1 VSARLRD
8 DRGFTIVE
16 LLIAMVATTIIFGV
30 TLTVLIALATGAQR
44 TVEHN
49 DAQDT
54 ARVFMDRLARQLR
67 NLASPSI
74 FTEDY
79 QAQPYA
85 VDAAGPFDMVFR
97 VVDEKR
103 PAGSLNQANVK
114 RVRYCVDATDPE
126 RGTLYQQEQTWTNRA
141 SNDPPAIPA
150 ISACP
155 GAGWTTTAL
164 VTGNVSN
171 RAGGQNRPLF
181 VYNSTDLQRISQI
194 HVDLY
199 VDPTPGRDPVET
211 RLGSGVTLRNQNRV
225 PVARLDIAF
234 APSKLVLNGSAS
246 EDPEGMPLT
255 YQWYLDPPTPLPD
268 CSLTPKPPSCLFAGV
283 VVDAPKPTP
292 GTHRIVLAVKD
303 PAGLPDIA
311 EDTRTYTP

>member
-1 VSARLRD
+1 VSVPLRD

-16 LLIAMVATTIIFGV
+16 LLIAMVVSIVVLGA
-30 TLTVLIALATGAQR
+30 TLTVLVALSTGAQR
-44 TVEHN
+44 TSEHN

-85 VDAAGPFDMVFR
+85 VDAAGPYDLVFR

-114 RVRYCVDATDPE
+114 RVRYCLDSTDPA
-126 RGTLYQQEQTWTNRA
+126 RGQLYQQEQIWSNRA
-141 SNDPPAIPA
+141 SNDPPPLPSL
-150 ISACP
+150 SACP
-155 GAGWTTTAL
+155 GSGWATKTL
-164 VTGNVSN
+164 VTGAVVN
-171 RAGGQNRPLF
+171 RDAGQNRPLF
-181 VYNSTDLQRISQI
+181 VYNSGDLQRISQI
-194 HVDLY
+194 HVDLFI
-199 VDPTPGRDPVET
+199 DPTPGRDPVET

-234 APSKLVLNGSAS
+234 APGKLVLNGSAS
-246 EDPEGMPLT
+246 EDPEGMALT

-268 CSLTPKPPSCLFAGV
+268 CALTPRPTSCLAAGV
-283 VVDAPKPTP
+283 VIDAPMPTA
-292 GTHRIVLAVKD
+292 GSHHIVLAVKD

-311 EDTRTYTP
+311 EDTRIYTP